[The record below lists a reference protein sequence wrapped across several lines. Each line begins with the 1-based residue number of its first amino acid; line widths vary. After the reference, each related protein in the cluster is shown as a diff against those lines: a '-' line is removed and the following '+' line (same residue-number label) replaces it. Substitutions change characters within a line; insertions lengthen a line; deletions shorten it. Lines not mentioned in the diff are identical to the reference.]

1 MLSIDGLQPEKGHET
16 LYVVRELCRK
26 RVWFAKTLISATADE
41 VPRLIAQAKEW
52 ATSLNKTVS
61 LWISDKQDAFVT
73 GIAAE
78 FPGVPHRYC
87 DNHFLR
93 DLAKPVLEADSHAKV
108 QMRHKVPDG
117 LRKIEQAVL
126 KRQNAEALTSLAQDD
141 PTATVTVIVAT
152 ANAPASRTRFG
163 RHRGAR
169 LLRGCTW
176 NSQ

>member
-1 MLSIDGLQPEKGHET
+1 MRSS
-16 LYVVRELCRK
+16 CR
-26 RVWFAKTLISATADE
+26 
-41 VPRLIAQAKEW
+41 IAQAKEW

-93 DLAKPVLEADSHAKV
+93 DLAKPVLEADMSRQGSDATQGARACGKS
-108 QMRHKVPDG
+108 KKP
-117 LRKIEQAVL
+117 VL

-141 PTATVTVIVAT
+141 PTQ
-152 ANAPASRTRFG
+152 
-163 RHRGAR
+163 
-169 LLRGCTW
+169 L
-176 NSQ
+176 

>member
-1 MLSIDGLQPEKGHET
+1 M
-16 LYVVRELCRK
+16 
-26 RVWFAKTLISATADE
+26 
-41 VPRLIAQAKEW
+41 
-52 ATSLNKTVS
+52 NKTVS

-108 QMRHKVPDG
+108 QMRHKVRG

-141 PTATVTVIVAT
+141 PTATVTVIVAP
-152 ANAPASRTRFG
+152 ANCACSRTRFG

-169 LLRGCTW
+169 RLRGCTW